1 MGTGDSTPPGGLYI
15 FIHIRPWGYDVA
27 LTSVDLD
34 PQLIE
39 QARAVTGEKS
49 NRAVLTLA
57 LRRLIAS
64 KRKGEMIDGILALT
78 DLPDGLGAPVISY
91 ERPAS

>member
-1 MGTGDSTPPGGLYI
+1 M
-15 FIHIRPWGYDVA
+15 A

-39 QARAVTGEKS
+39 RARVLTGEKS
-49 NRAVLTLA
+49 NRAVLDLA

-64 KRKGEMIDGILALT
+64 KQKGAMIDGIESLEGFAA
-78 DLPDGLGAPVISY
+78 GLGSPVIPPDRTGTPTS
-91 ERPAS
+91 

>member
-1 MGTGDSTPPGGLYI
+1 M
-15 FIHIRPWGYDVA
+15 A

-39 QARAVTGEKS
+39 RARALTGEKS
-49 NRAVLTLA
+49 NRAVLDLA

-64 KRKGEMIDGILALT
+64 KQKGAMIDGIAALDSLET
-78 DLPDGLGAPVISY
+78 ELGAPVVS
-91 ERPAS
+91 P

>member
-1 MGTGDSTPPGGLYI
+1 M
-15 FIHIRPWGYDVA
+15 A

-39 QARAVTGEKS
+39 RARALTGEKS
-49 NRAVLTLA
+49 NRAVLDLA

-64 KRKGEMIDGILALT
+64 KQKGEMIDGIAA
-78 DLPDGLGAPVISY
+78 LPDLEAELGAPVVSPSPT
-91 ERPAS
+91 PAS

>member
-1 MGTGDSTPPGGLYI
+1 MEGEPM
-15 FIHIRPWGYDVA
+15 A

-39 QARAVTGEKS
+39 RARMLTGEKS
-49 NRAVLTLA
+49 NRAVLDLA

-64 KRKGEMIDGILALT
+64 KEKGAMIDAIASLEN
-78 DLPDGLGAPVISY
+78 LPAELGAPLIDHS
-91 ERPAS
+91 AS

>member
-1 MGTGDSTPPGGLYI
+1 M
-15 FIHIRPWGYDVA
+15 A

-39 QARAVTGEKS
+39 RARMLTGEKS
-49 NRAVLTLA
+49 NRAVLDLA

-64 KRKGEMIDGILALT
+64 KQKGAMIDGIAALS
-78 DLPDGLGAPVISY
+78 DLPGGLNAPVV
-91 ERPAS
+91 RPAVPGP